1 MALRLKLLPRGAGV
15 PGEAREVGLGGESEV
30 RIGRHPDND
39 LALPFAGISAMHA
52 RLFRQGTPPG
62 WWLEDLGSS
71 NGTWLG
77 TRRLPP
83 RAPELVQIGDRFRLG
98 ELVLVVDG
106 IDGGPLSASAEST
119 ATIGR
124 RLIGGGSAP
133 PTPRSTPS
141 FAPPSSASQS
151 PSRTSTPRA
160 PSTIPH
166 ARAPSPRSTTPN
178 PAERRRPTESPPPAP
193 GRSVGRIAVIA
204 FAVAM
209 TLLAVSGLIALAISL
224 R

>member
-39 LALPFAGISAMHA
+39 LELPFAGISAMHA

-106 IDGGPLSASAEST
+106 MDGGPLSASAEST

-141 FAPPSSASQS
+141 PS
-151 PSRTSTPRA
+151 PTSTPRA
-160 PSTIPH
+160 PSTIPSD
-166 ARAPSPRSTTPN
+166 RAPAPHSATPKP
-178 PAERRRPTESPPPAP
+178 PAERRRPTELRPPAP
-193 GRSVGRIAVIA
+193 SQSLGRIAVIA

-209 TLLAVSGLIALAISL
+209 TLLAVSGLIALAVSL

>member
-98 ELVLVVDG
+98 ELVLVVEG
-106 IDGGPLSASAEST
+106 IDGGPLAASAEST

-124 RLIGGGSAP
+124 RLIGGGSTAA
-133 PTPRSTPS
+133 TPRSTP
-141 FAPPSSASQS
+141 APSAS
-151 PSRTSTPRA
+151 PTSTPHA
-160 PSTIPH
+160 PSTLAKP
-166 ARAPSPRSTTPN
+166 RAPSPRSATPTTP
-178 PAERRRPTESPPPAP
+178 ARRRPAEPRPPAA
-193 GRSVGRIAVIA
+193 RQSLGRIAVIA

>member
-77 TRRLPP
+77 SRRLPP

-141 FAPPSSASQS
+141 PSLA
-151 PSRTSTPRA
+151 STPRA
-160 PSTIPH
+160 PSAIPSD
-166 ARAPSPRSTTPN
+166 RAPRPRRAPPN
-178 PAERRRPTESPPPAP
+178 LVEGRRPTESRPPAP
-193 GRSVGRIAVIA
+193 RQSIGRIAVIA

-209 TLLAVSGLIALAISL
+209 TLLAVSGLIALALSL